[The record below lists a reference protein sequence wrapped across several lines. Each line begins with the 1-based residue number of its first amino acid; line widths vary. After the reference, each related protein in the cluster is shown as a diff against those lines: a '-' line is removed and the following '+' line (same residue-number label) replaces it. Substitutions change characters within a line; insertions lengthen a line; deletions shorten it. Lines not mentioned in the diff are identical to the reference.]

1 MSESM
6 SGGEQVRSIRIF
18 GTTWAQR
25 GWRYWIRRVG
35 ITVLWTG
42 VAALE
47 IGIIVAFWSGL
58 VEAAGNSI
66 ATVAIST
73 VLTGLLLGGLVWAI
87 RGWREVREAERS
99 GDIARLHEI
108 VDKGVGNRGKAAA
121 GATLFGGGGL
131 LGIPAALLAL
141 AVGTFAV
148 IGWVFVFLLMS
159 FGRYYDIEEY
169 LAVVESGRDR

>member
-1 MSESM
+1 M

-108 VDKGVGNRGKAAA
+108 VDKESATGVKPR
-121 GATLFGGGGL
+121 
-131 LGIPAALLAL
+131 PAQRCS
-141 AVGTFAV
+141 AVADCWGFRLRS
-148 IGWVFVFLLMS
+148 WRS
-159 FGRYYDIEEY
+159 R
-169 LAVVESGRDR
+169 SGRSR